1 MKAGALK
8 IKILRAG
15 SGAVVANESAKNLAR
30 NKTEAKDLNSLL
42 NSKGIKNKQFSN
54 ELDGKLE
61 TAIQRDGISV
71 FGLVIQLHP
80 AIPDVKGPTNFIC
93 YW

>member
-1 MKAGALK
+1 M
-8 IKILRAG
+8 
-15 SGAVVANESAKNLAR
+15 ANESAKNLAR

-61 TAIQRDGISV
+61 VVGPRNWLRI
-71 FGLVIQLHP
+71 
-80 AIPDVKGPTNFIC
+80 KGEDHFEMMEKK
-93 YW
+93 

>member
-42 NSKGIKNKQFSN
+42 NSKGIRSKQHYAEMEGLRNYEANVTQLNETFS
-54 ELDGKLE
+54 
-61 TAIQRDGISV
+61 
-71 FGLVIQLHP
+71 
-80 AIPDVKGPTNFIC
+80 
-93 YW
+93 

>member
-30 NKTEAKDLNSLL
+30 NKTEAKDLTSLL
-42 NSKGIKNKQFSN
+42 NSKGIRSKQNHSEN
-54 ELDGKLE
+54 EGKL
-61 TAIQRDGISV
+61 
-71 FGLVIQLHP
+71 
-80 AIPDVKGPTNFIC
+80 
-93 YW
+93 

>member
-42 NSKGIKNKQFSN
+42 NSKGIRSKQHNVGSEGRQEPF
-54 ELDGKLE
+54 
-61 TAIQRDGISV
+61 RSV
-71 FGLVIQLHP
+71 V
-80 AIPDVKGPTNFIC
+80 VVVVVVV
-93 YW
+93 